1 MATTIDQAAYPQ
13 DEDIVL
19 EMRNVSVSFGMSRGE
34 SRVLNN
40 VDLTV
45 RRDETLGVIGESGS
59 GKSMCAFSLL
69 DAIEEPG
76 VVTGDVTYYPEDGE
90 PIDVLSLTKEE
101 LNEIRWE
108 EIAMVSQAAQTAFNP
123 SMKIGDHFRETVARH
138 GRKESWGIEH
148 GHELL
153 AELHLPPESVM
164 DSYPHELSGGM
175 KQRALIALALVLE
188 PNVLILDE
196 PTASLDLLMQRSI
209 ISLLD
214 SLKQQYDFTMV
225 FVTHDLP
232 LIKKLADRLAVMYA
246 FEIAEIG
253 PTEQIVG
260 DANHPYTRALIN
272 SVPNISSDVDA
283 MHSIPGSSPDPVSL
297 PRGCSYHPRCP
308 LSDEFCEQEDPS
320 LQEVTED
327 SYAAC
332 HYADQAAEAV
342 PLTGRVADT
351 TRFFNDLTDEHR

>member
-1 MATTIDQAAYPQ
+1 MATTIDQAARSRG
-13 DEDIVL
+13 EDVVL
-19 EMRNVSVSFGMSRGE
+19 EMRDVSVSFGMSRGE

-90 PIDVLSLTKEE
+90 PVDVLSLDKEE
-101 LNEIRWE
+101 RNDLRWE

-123 SMKIGDHFRETVARH
+123 SMKIGDHFRETVSRH
-138 GRKESWGIEH
+138 GRKESWGVEH
-148 GHELL
+148 GRELL
-153 AELHLPPESVM
+153 AELHLPPEKVM

-188 PNVLILDE
+188 PSVLILDE

-214 SLKQQYDFTMV
+214 SLKQQYNLTMV

-246 FEIAEIG
+246 FEIAELG
-253 PTEQIVG
+253 PAERIVE

-297 PRGCSYHPRCP
+297 PQGCSYHPRCP
-308 LSDEFCEQEDPS
+308 LSDELCEREDPS
-320 LQEVTED
+320 LEHVDGD

-332 HYADQAAEAV
+332 HYAEQAPSAV
-342 PLTGRVADT
+342 PLTGSVADT
-351 TRFFNDLTDEHR
+351 TKYFDDITDER